1 MNNIIILIRRD
12 WLEFKNIFL
21 GSIISMMLIPIML
34 HIFLSVP
41 LSSIINMEIRYLNWS
56 VAGVWIVSSSI
67 VALLASSISLFR
79 NNIEGSHINGIL
91 QTPVTNIELLLV
103 NIVKGLCYGV
113 FQFLISVI
121 ITSILNSEYL
131 NLIQLL
137 LIFSQIRH
145 AAYV

>member
-1 MNNIIILIRRD
+1 
-12 WLEFKNIFL
+12 
-21 GSIISMMLIPIML
+21 ML

-41 LSSIINMEIRYLNWS
+41 LSSIVNMEIRYLNWS

-137 LIFSQIRH
+137 LIFSQI
-145 AAYV
+145 V